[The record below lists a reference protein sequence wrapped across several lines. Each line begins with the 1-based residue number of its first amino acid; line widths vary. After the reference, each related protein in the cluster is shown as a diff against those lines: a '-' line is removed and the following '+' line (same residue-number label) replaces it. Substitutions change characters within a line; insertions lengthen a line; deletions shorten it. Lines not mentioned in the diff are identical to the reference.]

1 MSQQPS
7 YKTLKGGAIDCSHYI
22 ARGRSIRS
30 REANAST
37 HQIWN
42 SIKIA
47 AQRTLHKFLELRQN
61 ARRQPISE

>member
-7 YKTLKGGAIDCSHYI
+7 YKTLKGGAIDCSHYL

-30 REANAST
+30 REAHAST

-42 SIKIA
+42 SIRSA
-47 AQRTLHKFLELRQN
+47 AQRILRNFLELRQK
-61 ARRQPISE
+61 ALRQLVSE